1 MPAQVS
7 PVPIVASAIA
17 AAFITVG
24 ALPAWAEAAPV
35 AASTP
40 VATIDKV
47 GWWNV
52 SRGPQPGEPDTPLR
66 PALAPVPAPPTNVP
80 ADAVGV
86 GAGAGEPTKV
96 AAVGIVL
103 DGAPGGT
110 VDALTLT
117 LQESTAP
124 GANVGT
130 DGAAIVACPITGFWG
145 ETRNGNWVD
154 RPTADCSLA
163 EAPGTRADDGSWTF
177 DLAQVASA
185 AGWLDPGSSI
195 GQNGVLLVEKVDA
208 PAGFEA
214 SFPDPAA
221 GGMKLRFAA
230 SGGAGADPFA
240 TGADSFALGG
250 AGDAAPAAGD
260 IRGTDP
266 FTLSPAPVPS
276 ATSST
281 PAPAAAAAPIGPAR
295 RATTARARA
304 AAPSTSRAG
313 DLVGNLS
320 PATYLLIPAALLAAL
335 GLSLYAGDSRAPA
348 GARSTDSTPIPAT
361 GPRRRRA
368 GGVSRALA
376 RRERADLASP
386 R

>member
-1 MPAQVS
+1 LPAQVK

-17 AAFITVG
+17 AACITVG
-24 ALPAWAEAAPV
+24 VLSTGAAAAPV
-35 AASTP
+35 ASSTP
-40 VATIDKV
+40 VAKIDKV

-86 GAGAGEPTKV
+86 GAGAGEPTKA

-103 DGAPGGT
+103 EGAPGGT

-117 LQESTAP
+117 LEESTAP

-154 RPTADCSLA
+154 RPTADCNLA
-163 EAPGTRADDGSWTF
+163 EAPGTRAADGTWTF
-177 DLAQVASA
+177 DLAQLASA

-221 GGMKLRFAA
+221 GGMQLRFAA

-250 AGDAAPAAGD
+250 AGDAAPAGGD
-260 IRGTDP
+260 LGGADP
-266 FTLSPAPVPS
+266 FRLSPAPVPS

-281 PAPAAAAAPIGPAR
+281 PAPAAAAAPTAPAA
-295 RATTARARA
+295 RATTARPPA
-304 AAPSTSRAG
+304 AARSTSRAG

-320 PATYLLIPAALLAAL
+320 PATYLLIPAALIAAL
-335 GLSLYAGDSRAPA
+335 GLSLHAGGSLGPA
-348 GARSTDSTPIPAT
+348 GAAPTPIAASGT
-361 GPRRRRA
+361 RRRQV
-368 GGVSRALA
+368 GGLSRALA